1 MINFIEALA
10 EGGREQNITANVVIP
25 SIIDILDNRNAMPAA
40 IFENWVKPEMIA
52 ETILFLC
59 SDATGDING
68 AVIPVYGKS

>member
-1 MINFIEALA
+1 
-10 EGGREQNITANVVIP
+10 
-25 SIIDILDNRNAMPAA
+25 MPAA

-59 SDATGDING
+59 SEAANEISG